1 MKTRLLCL
9 LLIILS
15 SKAISQI
22 PTNGLVAQYGF
33 DNGNFLVDPANGNNL
48 TQVGTLA
55 TSVDDR
61 FGTLN
66 NAINLRGDHFTRTDI
81 AINNTNNFSVSFWI
95 KTTTNDSN
103 TRVILNDDTRTNSG
117 LNLNNSG
124 YHIWYQNGRVN
135 AFAGINVGCT
145 SNLTSTSLTS
155 STVIADG
162 NWHHIAVVIAQN
174 GTNSNLITRLY
185 VDGVIDNSDTSLYA
199 CAGGLETFGN
209 VVLANV
215 RPENA
220 SHKYEDII
228 DDILFYD
235 RTLSGGEVANI
246 AAYNNYCFAPK
257 TIDFSISNITNS
269 SSEVTVSAVGTFDI
283 AYHDTSESFLDAT
296 IITNVASGA
305 ITNLT
310 GLTESKNYRVYVRK
324 HCTTSFMSEWSS
336 PKLFR
341 TAGRIYV
348 NHSATGNNDGSSW
361 VDAFVDLHD
370 AFEVDIDG
378 QEIWVAGG
386 TYKTSV
392 SDVTVSYVID
402 KSNVQ
407 LYGGFAGTETSLSQ
421 RVLGVYPTIIE
432 GDLNGNDNNDLS
444 MNSTRADNTRKMFRI
459 QNIAANVLID
469 GFTMQNV
476 SDPSASSLYDGLGA
490 CIYNEAGTTGHVIKN
505 CRFYRNGSL
514 ATGAV
519 IYTYSSGGTSE
530 MTVDSCVFEENF
542 GRNGVVSGESFS
554 NRVTILNITNSQF
567 INNITLDAAGAV
579 FVNYFGSNS
588 ELNIDVCEFIG
599 NNSRSGGAIYGAAGN
614 NASINVA
621 ISNSLF
627 DANRTEDSNIAANSG
642 SSAWI
647 RALGVYSVVNTVVA
661 NNTFVNNLDLG
672 TGYGL
677 NNFNRATLVLSTNGT
692 GAIHDATAANNIFYD
707 NRTIGGVSAR
717 SITGAHETLANVTVL
732 NSIDQDSFS
741 SISPGNLFN
750 ISNANPMFTDA
761 VNNDFTLLAG
771 SPAIDTGDN
780 MEVLGATDL
789 AGNPRSYNTAVDMG
803 AYESSF
809 GPNNKSLTV
818 NVIGGGTVN
827 NTGGVYT
834 FGSIETITA
843 TANAGATFI
852 RWQGDATGT
861 ANPLSIILDDNK
873 EITAVFKQPIYV
885 NTLASGNNDGTSWVD
900 AYTNLQDALAS
911 AQTEDEIWIAA
922 GIYHPHT
929 SNRSVYF
936 DIAVEDLKI
945 YGGFAGTE
953 ADISERIIGS
963 NETILSADLNNNDVN
978 VANFPGNYGNTTRNT
993 DNSYHI
999 INITSTGNNLLLDGI
1014 TISDAHQNINA
1025 TELGAAIVKH
1035 KSISH
1040 LTLKQCII
1048 KNNVS
1053 RQAGAGLI
1061 AEFELNNF
1069 NGTSGELWI
1078 ENCQFINN
1086 MARYGGGIYSF
1097 TRANTKVN
1105 ITIINTLYDGNIATD
1120 LNNSTAKG
1128 LSGSASW
1135 LRTIGHTSTMEVG
1148 LINNTYVNNFTG
1160 GTNGGLTNNTRAT
1173 VGLTKATN
1181 TASNTNLTANV
1192 SNCVFWNNKTLSNST
1207 TRSITSLYDASANT
1221 ISVYNSIDELDFN
1234 DSSIST
1240 KTNTTN
1246 TNPLFTDLANGDY
1259 TLQSGSPAV
1268 DTGNN
1273 TFVTTSV
1280 DLLGHTRVFNTTV
1293 DMGVYEYNS
1302 TLSIPSIVTT
1312 QSFRVFPNPT
1322 EGVLNIVTQLDVENI
1337 RIFNVLGEQIFETDA
1352 KIVDVS
1358 QLKSGVYFI
1367 QIEDNQHQVLIKQFV
1382 KK

>member
-61 FGTLN
+61 FRTLN
-66 NAINLRGDHFTRTDI
+66 NAINLGGDHFTRTDI

-103 TRVILNDDTRTNSG
+103 TRVILNDDTRTSSG

-124 YHIWYQNGRVN
+124 YHIWYQNGRIH
-135 AFAGINVGCT
+135 ALAGINAGCAPSIVST
-145 SNLTSTSLTS
+145 AIASSNVVS
-155 STVIADG
+155 DG
-162 NWHHIAVVIAQN
+162 NWHHVAIVIAQN
-174 GTNSNLITRLY
+174 GINSNITARLY
-185 VDGVIDNSDTSLYA
+185 LDGIINNSDTSLYA
-199 CAGGLETFGN
+199 CAGGLETSGN

-220 SHKYEDII
+220 SHKYEDVI
-228 DDILFYD
+228 DDILFYN
-235 RTLSGGEVANI
+235 RVLSGGEVGNI
-246 AAYNNYCFAPK
+246 AAYNNYCFAPN
-257 TIDFSISNITNS
+257 TINFSITNITDS
-269 SSEVTVSAVGTFDI
+269 TSDVSISETGTFDI
-283 AYHDTSESFLDAT
+283 AYHDTTESFSNAT
-296 IITNVASGA
+296 IITNVASGTE
-305 ITNLT
+305 TNLT
-310 GLTESKNYRVYVRK
+310 GLTGSKNYRVYIRK
-324 HCTTSFMSEWSS
+324 HCTTSFVSDWSS
-336 PKLFR
+336 AKLFR
-341 TAGRIYV
+341 TSGRIYV
-348 NHSATGNNDGSSW
+348 NDTATGDNDGSSW
-361 VDAFVDLHD
+361 ADAYVDLQD
-370 AFEVDIDG
+370 ALALDVDG

-386 TYKTSV
+386 TYKASS
-392 SDVTVSYVID
+392 SDVTISYVID

-407 LYGGFAGTETSLSQ
+407 LYGGFAGTETNLSQ
-421 RVLGVYPTIIE
+421 RILGVNPTIIT
-432 GDLNGNDNNDLS
+432 GDLNNDDTNDLFVNAS
-444 MNSTRADNTRKMFRI
+444 RSDNTRKLITVVNGSSNF
-459 QNIAANVLID
+459 LID
-469 GFTMQNV
+469 GFVLRDAHAHAGMNI
-476 SDPSASSLYDGLGA
+476 LDGLGA
-490 CIYNEAGTTGHVIKN
+490 AIFNEGGNTGGMIRN
-505 CRFYRNGSL
+505 CTFYRNGSHS
-514 ATGAV
+514 TGTA
-519 IYTYSSGGTSE
+519 IFTYSSGGTSE
-530 MTVDSCVFEENF
+530 MTIDSCVFEENF

-554 NRVTILNITNSQF
+554 GRVTILNITNSQF
-567 INNITLDAAGAV
+567 INNTTLDTAGAV
-579 FVNYFGSNS
+579 YANYSGNNS
-588 ELNIDVCEFIG
+588 ELNIDACKFIG
-599 NNSRSGGAIYGAAGN
+599 NNSRSGGAIYTASGN

-627 DANRTEDSNIAANSG
+627 DANIAEDNALTANSG

-647 RALGVYSVVNTVVA
+647 RAIGGNSTVNTVIS
-661 NNTFVNNLDLG
+661 NNTFVNNIDLG
-672 TGYGL
+672 TGNGL
-677 NNFNRATLVLSTNGT
+677 NNFNRATLVLSING
-692 GAIHDATAANNIFYD
+692 GAVHNATTANNIFYD
-707 NRTIGGVSAR
+707 NTTVGGVLSR

-741 SISPGNLFN
+741 SIPSGNLSN
-750 ISNANPMFTDA
+750 VSNANPMFTDA
-761 VNNDFTLLAG
+761 ANNDFTLLVG
-771 SPAIDTGDN
+771 SPAIDSGDN
-780 MEVLGATDL
+780 SEVLGVTDL
-789 AGNPRSYNTAVDMG
+789 AGNSRTYNTAVDMG

-809 GPNNKSLTV
+809 GSNNKSLTV
-818 NVIGGGTVN
+818 NVIGSGTVN
-827 NTGGVYT
+827 TTGGVYT

-843 TANAGATFI
+843 TPNTGSTFLG
-852 RWQGDATGT
+852 WQGDATG
-861 ANPLSIILDDNK
+861 ANNPLSVTLDANK
-873 EITAVFKQPIYV
+873 VITAVFKQPIFV
-885 NTLASGNNDGTSWVD
+885 DTSASGNNDGTSWID

-953 ADISERIIGS
+953 ADISERIIGA
-963 NETILSADLNNNDVN
+963 NETILSADLNNNDIN
-978 VANFPGNYGNTTRNT
+978 VANFSGNYGNTTRNA

-1135 LRTIGHTSTMEVG
+1135 LRTIGHTSTMEVR

-1207 TRSITSLYDASANT
+1207 TRSITSLYDAPANA

-1240 KTNTTN
+1240 KTNTIN

-1259 TLQSGSPAV
+1259 TLQAASPAV

-1280 DLLGHTRVFNTTV
+1280 DLLGHTRIFNTTV

-1312 QSFRVFPNPT
+1312 QSFKIFPNPT
-1322 EGVLNIVTQLDVENI
+1322 EDVLNIVTQLDVENI

-1352 KIVDVS
+1352 IIVDVS

-1367 QIEDNQHQVLIKQFV
+1367 QIEDNQHQVLTKRFV